1 MRKFEGSS
9 YDSLD
14 SFALVEARV
23 PVPAAG
29 EIRIRIEATALGFV
43 DGLIVQGRYQ
53 IKPPLP
59 YVPGGEIAGVVDAIG
74 PGVTDLSVGDR
85 AVTWQLAGGLSDYV
99 VVRAGDVDRVP
110 DDLDLASAAAMLV
123 DYQTAHYALF
133 ERAKVRSG
141 ETVLVLGAAGGVGSA
156 AVQLAARAGAYV
168 IAAASS
174 EQKREFARRLGASAT
189 VDYGS
194 EDVRSDIRAKAPGGA
209 VDVVFD
215 PVGGAVTEPMF
226 RSLAK
231 GGRHLVVGFAA
242 GRIPAL
248 PTNLAL
254 LKDAA
259 LVGVDIRHFVTTRPD
274 DARHARTSLFERVAS
289 GVLAKPRTMAF
300 SLEHAGE
307 ALATTL
313 RREKSGKVVVL
324 PQAPSPAAQPGSE
337 GASQLD

>member
-9 YDSLD
+9 YGSPD
-14 SFALVEARV
+14 SFALVETPV
-23 PVPAAG
+23 PVPSTG
-29 EIRIRIEATALGFV
+29 EVRIRIEATALGFV
-43 DGLIVQGRYQ
+43 DGLMVQGRYQ

-59 YVPGGEIAGVVDAIG
+59 YVPGGEIAGVVDAVG
-74 PGVTDLSVGDR
+74 PGVVDLALGDR
-85 AVTWQLAGGLSDYV
+85 VVTWQLGGGLAEYTA
-99 VVRAGDVDRVP
+99 VRAGDVDRVP
-110 DDLDLASAAAMLV
+110 DGLDLASAAAMLV
-123 DYQTAHYALF
+123 DYLTAHYALF
-133 ERAKVRSG
+133 ERAEVRPG

-174 EQKREFARRLGASAT
+174 EEKREAARLSGAGAT

-194 EDVRSDIRAKAPGGA
+194 EDVRSEIRAKAPGGA

-215 PVGGAVTEPMF
+215 PVGGALTEPMF

-231 GGRHLVVGFAA
+231 GGRHLVIGFAA

-259 LVGVDIRHFVTTRPD
+259 LLGVDVRHFVTARPD
-274 DARHARTSLFERVAS
+274 AAKRARLSLFERVAS
-289 GVLAKPRTMAF
+289 GELARPRTTAF
-300 SLEHAGE
+300 LLEHAGE
-307 ALATTL
+307 ALTTAA
-313 RREKSGKVVVL
+313 RREKSGKVVVF
-324 PQAPSPAAQPGSE
+324 PRAPSPAIHSGE
-337 GASQLD
+337 